1 MEQQQT
7 GVFFD
12 IARDAIAGDNQ
23 SEEHLLQL
31 MNLALPFDIRFGLK
45 LKRSRWVEHFGEGW
59 TTKVHFLHGIAR
71 ELTKVKQQRDESAKQ
86 LETLHI
92 EF

>member
-1 MEQQQT
+1 MGQQQT

-12 IARDAIAGDNQ
+12 IARDAIAGD
-23 SEEHLLQL
+23 
-31 MNLALPFDIRFGLK
+31 
-45 LKRSRWVEHFGEGW
+45 KRSGAHLEKVLSDVDLLLY
-59 TTKVHFLHGIAR
+59 TKLLRQRIRQGGYSDTAAEERFLMAIAR

-86 LETLHI
+86 LEPMHI

>member
-12 IARDAIAGDNQ
+12 IARDAIAGDKQ
-23 SEEHLLQL
+23 SEEH
-31 MNLALPFDIRFGLK
+31 ILK
-45 LKRSRWVEHFGEGW
+45 LFNDRDVIPFETRFKLKHRLQRGGW
-59 TTKVHFLHGIAR
+59 TNADFLLGIAR
-71 ELTKVKQQRDESAKQ
+71 ELEEIRQQRLAATKRFEP
-86 LETLHI
+86 LHI

>member
-12 IARDAIAGDNQ
+12 IARDAIAGD
-23 SEEHLLQL
+23 
-31 MNLALPFDIRFGLK
+31 
-45 LKRSRWVEHFGEGW
+45 KRSGAHLEELLADVDLLLY
-59 TTKVHFLHGIAR
+59 TKLLRQRIRRGGYSDAAAEESFLMAIAQ
-71 ELTKVKQQRDESAKQ
+71 ELTAIKQEKDAEQFEP
-86 LETLHI
+86 LHI

>member
-12 IARDAIAGDNQ
+12 IARDAIAGDKQ
-23 SEEHLLQL
+23 SEEHILKLF
-31 MNLALPFDIRFGLK
+31 NDRDVIPFETRFGLK
-45 LKRSRWVEHFGEGW
+45 LSLQRGGW
-59 TTKVHFLHGIAR
+59 TNADFLLGIAR

-86 LETLHI
+86 LEPLHI

>member
-12 IARDAIAGDNQ
+12 IARDAIAGDKQ
-23 SEEHLLQL
+23 SGAHLEQVLSDVDLLLYTKLLRQRIRQGGGVDEKAEADFL
-31 MNLALPFDIRFGLK
+31 MA
-45 LKRSRWVEHFGEGW
+45 
-59 TTKVHFLHGIAR
+59 IAR
-71 ELTKVKQQRDESAKQ
+71 ELTKIKKEQDAERKQ
-86 LETLHI
+86 LESLHI

>member
-12 IARDAIAGDNQ
+12 IARDAIAGDKR
-23 SEEHLLQL
+23 SEDHILKLFNDRDVIPFETRF
-31 MNLALPFDIRFGLK
+31 NLKLRWQRFG
-45 LKRSRWVEHFGEGW
+45 W
-59 TTKVHFLHGIAR
+59 TNEDFFMGIAR

-86 LETLHI
+86 LEPLHI